1 MPRLP
6 HSLRWRLQLWLA
18 LLLAFLLG
26 GFGFAVWTGEKTK
39 AAQRLDQELSTKA
52 ADIAQ
57 WVREIPPDM
66 TGGQARGGQ
75 PPAPPPDDEF
85 FDWFDDV
92 PPEPP
97 SARGQPGAPPGQP
110 GTSRGQPGA
119 SGNVPP
125 KRDTPETKRKILSS
139 IVALEKQ
146 RPGLTAGAWLSRPRE
161 WISQQPSVKDFK
173 LPDRIGTD
181 TRGHWR
187 TLKGNRVFHQ
197 YTEMGDAVLVAIP
210 LRAAAEETNR
220 FLLKLEGIAAVAFV
234 IGLTVTGW
242 IVDRSLRPI
251 HGIAESA
258 ERVAAGKLS
267 ERIEIREPES
277 ELGKLSSVLNTTF
290 TRLEAS
296 FEQQKRFVADA
307 SHELRTPLTVL
318 IAENQ
323 TALSRPRS
331 ADEYREAVEENL
343 KTAVQMKGLAE
354 ALLELARLD
363 SKQPRTDRLTFE
375 LSELV
380 QACANRL
387 QTLAAKKDITLH
399 LDLEQDVAIHAS
411 PVRIR
416 LVITNLLENA
426 IHYTGE
432 GGRIAI
438 TLTSVDDHCVLAVAD
453 NGCGI
458 DPRHLPH
465 IFERFY
471 RADTSRTR
479 GAGRYGLGLTIC
491 QGVVQAEQGEISVR
505 STLGQGTTFSVR
517 LPRSPQSPD
526 CDAGIQS
533 PC

>member
-39 AAQRLDQELSTKA
+39 AAQRLDQELSAKA
-52 ADIAQ
+52 ADVAQ
-57 WVREIPPDM
+57 WVREVPPDM
-66 TGGQARGGQ
+66 NGAQSRGGQ
-75 PPAPPPDDEF
+75 PPQPPPEDDF
-85 FDWFDDV
+85 FDWFFDDV
-92 PPEPP
+92 PPESP
-97 SARGQPGAPPGQP
+97 SARDQPGA
-110 GTSRGQPGA
+110 TRA
-119 SGNVPP
+119 APP
-125 KRDTPETKRKILSS
+125 KRDTPETKRKILSAIES
-139 IVALEKQ
+139 LEKQ
-146 RPGLTAGAWLSRPRE
+146 RPGLMAGGWLVRPRE
-161 WISQQPSVKDFK
+161 WVSAQPAVKDFK
-173 LPDRIGTD
+173 LPDRVGTD

-187 TLKGNRVFHQ
+187 TLKEYRVFHQ

-210 LRAAAEETNR
+210 LRALTEEANR
-220 FLLKLEGIAAVAFV
+220 FLLKLAGIAAVAFA

-251 HGIAESA
+251 QSIAESA

-318 IAENQ
+318 ITENQ
-323 TALSRPRS
+323 TALSRTRS
-331 ADEYREAVEENL
+331 AEEYRETVEENL

-387 QTLAAKKDITLH
+387 QTLAAKKDIALH
-399 LDLEQDVAIHAS
+399 VRLEEDVAIHAS

-432 GGRIAI
+432 GGRIDI
-438 TLTSVDDHCVLAVAD
+438 TLTSVHDHCVLTVAD

-458 DPRHLPH
+458 DPKHLPH

-491 QGVVQAEQGEISVR
+491 QAVVQAERGEISVR
-505 STLGQGTTFSVR
+505 STPGQGTTFTIT
-517 LPRSPQSPD
+517 LPRSLQSPD
-526 CDAGIQS
+526 CDAGVQS
-533 PC
+533 SC

>member
-1 MPRLP
+1 MPPLP

-39 AAQRLDQELSTKA
+39 AAQRLDQELAAKA
-52 ADIAQ
+52 ADVNQ
-57 WVREIPPDM
+57 WVRQVPPDM
-66 TGGQARGGQ
+66 NGAQARGGQ
-75 PPAPPPDDEF
+75 PPEPPPEDEF
-85 FDWFDDV
+85 YDWFDEP

-97 SARGQPGAPPGQP
+97 SARSQPGAARD
-110 GTSRGQPGA
+110 S
-119 SGNVPP
+119 PP
-125 KRDTPETKRKILSS
+125 KRDTPETKRKILTAIES
-139 IVALEKQ
+139 LEKQ
-146 RPGLTAGAWLSRPRE
+146 RPGLMAGGWLVRPRE
-161 WISQQPSVKDFK
+161 WVFQNPMVKEFK
-173 LPDRIGTD
+173 LPDRVGTD

-187 TLKGNRVFHQ
+187 TLKGHRVFHQ
-197 YTEMGDAVLVAIP
+197 YTEMGDAALVAIP
-210 LRAAAEETNR
+210 LRALTEESNR
-220 FLLKLEGIAAVAFV
+220 FLLKLAGIAAVAFA

-251 HGIAESA
+251 QGIAESA

-267 ERIEIREPES
+267 ERIDIHEPES

-296 FEQQKRFVADA
+296 FDQQKRFVADA

-318 IAENQ
+318 ITENQ
-323 TALSRPRS
+323 TALSRTRS
-331 ADEYREAVEENL
+331 AEEYRETVEENL

-363 SKQPRTDRLTFE
+363 SKQPRADRLTFE
-375 LSELV
+375 LSELIQV
-380 QACANRL
+380 CANRL

-399 LDLEQDVAIHAS
+399 LRLEEDVAIHAS
-411 PVRIR
+411 PVRLR

-432 GGRIAI
+432 GGRIEI
-438 TLTSVDDHCVLAVAD
+438 TLTSGNDHCVLEVAD

-458 DPRHLPH
+458 DPKHLPH

-491 QGVVQAEQGEISVR
+491 QAVVQAEHGEIFAR
-505 STLGQGTTFSVR
+505 SAPGQGTTFTVT
-517 LPRSPQSPD
+517 LPLSPQSPD
-526 CDAGIQS
+526 CDAGVQS

>member
-39 AAQRLDQELSTKA
+39 AAQRLDQELSAKA

-57 WVREIPPDM
+57 WVRGIPPHM
-66 TGGQARGGQ
+66 IGAQTRGAQ
-75 PPAPPPDDEF
+75 PPEPPPDDEF
-85 FDWFDDV
+85 SDWFGDA

-97 SARGQPGAPPGQP
+97 SARDQPGAPPGQP
-110 GTSRGQPGA
+110 GT

-139 IVALEKQ
+139 IEALEKQ

-161 WISQQPSVKDFK
+161 WISAQPAVKDFK

-210 LRAAAEETNR
+210 LHSAAEETNR
-220 FLLKLEGIAAVAFV
+220 LLLKLAGIAAVAFA

-251 HGIAESA
+251 HSIAESA

-267 ERIEIREPES
+267 ERMEVREPES
-277 ELGKLSSVLNTTF
+277 ELGQLSSVLNTTF

-318 IAENQ
+318 ITENQ
-323 TALSRPRS
+323 SALSRPRS
-331 ADEYREAVEENL
+331 AEEYREAVEENL
-343 KTAVQMKGLAE
+343 RTAVQMKGLAK

-375 LSELV
+375 LSELI

-387 QTLAAKKDITLH
+387 QTLAAKKGIALQ
-399 LDLEQDVAIHAS
+399 LDLAEVSIHAS

-432 GGRIAI
+432 GGRIEI
-438 TLTSVDDHCVLAVAD
+438 TLTSVNDHCVLTVAD

-458 DPRHLPH
+458 DPKHLPH

-479 GAGRYGLGLTIC
+479 GTGRYGLGLTIC

-505 STLGQGTTFSVR
+505 SAPGQGTTFTVT